1 MSDMLIYIDEFGLI
15 YNTTADGGDCAH
27 NFPIYYIALQQLGL
41 TDDFEETPSEN
52 FLKDLKMIGYENKQL
67 GLKPGQYVRHADPSR
82 WYSKLKYMSR
92 DQLKSLMTGMVYFG
106 YNDRLNE
113 VYKELVSRNFL
124 HWNTEESDPPYT
136 KKFPDPISPIQL
148 RYFISELPQLK
159 YLKFLLPV
167 LDLDLLY
174 GALYGYK
181 RWDGGIKLFT
191 ELLAVE
197 KSQPTFISKLASYIY
212 KKKAD
217 GPALEAAFT
226 VHALQVPPIG
236 VLLRKAYEEWC
247 EKNK

>member
-1 MSDMLIYIDEFGLI
+1 MLEYRDKFGLI
-15 YNTTADGGDCAH
+15 VNTTADGGDCIH
-27 NFPIYYIALQQLGL
+27 NFPMYYMALQELGL
-41 TDDFEETPSEN
+41 DTDALKTPSFHFFRDFN
-52 FLKDLKMIGYENKQL
+52 KVGHKNKDL
-67 GLKPGQYVRHADPSR
+67 GLQPGQYVRHADTTL

-106 YNDRLNE
+106 YTPQLGDIYE
-113 VYKELVSRNFL
+113 ELKRRNFL
-124 HWNTEESDPPYT
+124 HWNTEESDPPYS
-136 KKFPDPISPIQL
+136 KKFPDLISPVQL
-148 RYFISELPQLK
+148 RYFISELPQLR
-159 YLKFLLPV
+159 YLKFLLPI

-191 ELLAVE
+191 ELLAIE

-236 VLLRKAYEEWC
+236 ILLRKAYEVWC
-247 EKNK
+247 VKT